1 MEIILDVKGSTF
13 YCFDVRYDKS
23 KGMVSCPKPL
33 YIDFFSEGYNLGR
46 DTHPVQCQMIGS
58 TIVKIFELSLLTFEQ

>member
-1 MEIILDVKGSTF
+1 
-13 YCFDVRYDKS
+13 
-23 KGMVSCPKPL
+23 MVSCPKPL

-46 DTHPVQCQMIGS
+46 DTHPVQCQMIRS